1 MDDLPIFAF
10 ASRVGAF
17 SFIPKVNKYDRLGRH
32 VDRRCNAKFAMLLPE
47 MNTFDKLIYYL
58 WLFSIFA
65 VTFGSFSVK
74 IKTMFRKLI
83 WCAYGASTPIE
94 STVGCFILQ
103 LRLLHNT
110 GIMKLN
116 IFFGI
121 CLIFFCFH
129 FSVFFF
135 FFQFIIFASAICC
148 TAFAYPVYEDYQFAG
163 HDISSHADEGVYES
177 TGHHPVAAQRISV
190 HEIGGHDDEHVDY
203 YVSENGLVIW
213 NVIIVYYSRME
224 RRDWDREKTYA
235 LRHLSDND
243 RATTRAAQKHSD
255 DNDNDF
261 LLWVHAM
268 HLDFSP
274 FVVRWIF
281 SLEKVIAIRGQCHW
295 SQLATK
301 QKYRNT

>member
-129 FSVFFF
+129 FSDFFF
-135 FFQFIIFASAICC
+135 FSVHHFCIGHMLHRICLSSLRGLSIC
-148 TAFAYPVYEDYQFAG
+148 RSRYQFAC
-163 HDISSHADEGVYES
+163 
-177 TGHHPVAAQRISV
+177 R
-190 HEIGGHDDEHVDY
+190 
-203 YVSENGLVIW
+203 W
-213 NVIIVYYSRME
+213 
-224 RRDWDREKTYA
+224 RR
-235 LRHLSDND
+235 LR
-243 RATTRAAQKHSD
+243 
-255 DNDNDF
+255 
-261 LLWVHAM
+261 
-268 HLDFSP
+268 
-274 FVVRWIF
+274 
-281 SLEKVIAIRGQCHW
+281 
-295 SQLATK
+295 
-301 QKYRNT
+301 KYRPSSSCGPTDQRTRNRWTWRWTRWLLCKWKWSGNLECDNRLLQPNGAKRLRQRENLCFAAFKW